1 MFEQHNIAGDLEA
14 SFLLVPIFLRRLL
27 QELVEDGVV
36 EKACVYNKSSELLHA
51 HIDRQVSFGDIGV
64 TAILGSPPSSVS
76 FRFMST
82 TATVLVLAP
91 VPHQQ
96 RALQLKAAGS
106 VSSWICH
113 SLQLSD

>member
-27 QELVEDGVV
+27 QELGEDGVV

-64 TAILGSPPSSVS
+64 TAILGSPPASVS

-82 TATVLVLAP
+82 TATVLVLAS